1 MNKICEDSLYG
12 KNYRLIEKSIF
23 IDDFN
28 DVALWSVEV
37 KTYKVQVKVLW
48 FWITIKEFE
57 VYSYDEDEEFCLLEA
72 KELYNKIVNPYG
84 RF

>member
-12 KNYRLIEKSIF
+12 KHYRLIEESIV
-23 IDDFN
+23 IENYKDIT
-28 DVALWSVEV
+28 LWGVEV
-37 KTYKVQVKVLW
+37 KTYKVQIKVLW

-57 VYSYDEDEEFCLLEA
+57 AYSYDEDEEFCLLEA

-84 RF
+84 KF

>member
-12 KNYRLIEKSIF
+12 KDYRLIEKSVVIN
-23 IDDFN
+23 DFEN
-28 DVALWSVEV
+28 VALWSVEV

>member
-12 KNYRLIEKSIF
+12 KDYRLIEKSIF

-28 DVALWSVEV
+28 DVTLWSVEV

-72 KELYNKIVNPYG
+72 KELYNKIINPYG

>member
-12 KNYRLIEKSIF
+12 KDYRLIEKSIF
-23 IDDFN
+23 INDFEN
-28 DVALWSVEV
+28 VTLWSVEV

>member
-12 KNYRLIEKSIF
+12 KDYRLIEKSTI
-23 IDDFN
+23 IDDFE
-28 DVALWSVEV
+28 DVTLWSVEV

-84 RF
+84 RL

>member
-12 KNYRLIEKSIF
+12 KDYRLIEKSVVIY
-23 IDDFN
+23 DFE
-28 DVALWSVEV
+28 DAALWAVEV

-48 FWITIKEFE
+48 FWITIKEFKSY
-57 VYSYDEDEEFCLLEA
+57 VYDEDEEFCLLEA